1 MPLSEL
7 QMGLIA
13 LGAAAVAG
21 VIAYNKWQERRFRRD
36 AEQALRSDHAD
47 VLLGADDAV
56 TRVEPSLP
64 AAEVQA
70 PPLQAVPIPALAAP
84 DAEPL
89 IDCVATLDPAEPV
102 NAASFRQ
109 AQAEQLGAVARRL
122 RWYGWNEAG
131 AAWRMLDDED
141 WPCCKLTGVVQ
152 LVDRSGP
159 VNEAQLDALRTGV
172 LALADRYLAVARL
185 PELPELSEKAT
196 ALDRF
201 CAQVDVQIA
210 VNVVSGERAG
220 IAGTKLRGLAEAAGM
235 VLLDDGLFHA
245 LDDAGETIYTLG
257 NLEPVPF
264 ARGDMKSL
272 VTHGLTFSLDVPRVR
287 EGKAGFDAML
297 GSARGLAGALGARVV
312 DDKRQELNER
322 SLDFIRGKIEQFQAQ
337 MRAQGIEPG
346 GASARRLFS

>member
-1 MPLSEL
+1 MPLGEL
-7 QMGLIA
+7 QIGLIA

-36 AEQALRSDHAD
+36 AEQALRADHAD
-47 VLLGADDAV
+47 VLLGADDSV
-56 TRVEPSLP
+56 TRVEPTLP
-64 AAEVQA
+64 ATESQA
-70 PPLQAVPIPALAAP
+70 PAPCTAPIPALAQP
-84 DAEPL
+84 DADPL
-89 IDCVATLDPAEPV
+89 IDCVVTLDCAEPV
-102 NAASFRQ
+102 NAASFRR
-109 AQAEQLGAVARRL
+109 AQAEQLGAVARRV
-122 RWYGWNEAG
+122 RWYGWNEAD
-131 AAWRMLDDED
+131 AAWRMLGEQDGS
-141 WPCCKLTGVVQ
+141 CRKLTGVLQ

-159 VNEAQLDALRTGV
+159 VNEALLEAFRTGV
-172 LALADRYLAVARL
+172 HALADRYLAVARL
-185 PELPELSEKAT
+185 PECSELPDKAA

-201 CAQVDVQIA
+201 CAQVDVQIG
-210 VNVVSGERAG
+210 VNVVVAGGAG

-264 ARGDMKSL
+264 ARGDMGSL
-272 VTHGLTFSLDVPRVR
+272 VTHGLTFTLDVPRVR

-297 GSARGLAGALGARVV
+297 GSARRLADVLGARVV
-312 DDKRQELNER
+312 DDKRQELTER
-322 SLDFIRGKIEQFQAQ
+322 SLDFIRGKIEQFQTQ